1 MPFITK
7 SKFRNLFHPN
17 NSGICHLFQEVPMLK
32 PTKENSAGDSLK
44 RKSQDENAAS
54 KKAKVNPAVNGKVS
68 WIPI

>member
-1 MPFITK
+1 
-7 SKFRNLFHPN
+7 
-17 NSGICHLFQEVPMLK
+17 MLK

-68 WIPI
+68 WIPS